1 MKKLL
6 IALLFVPTMSQ
17 AAFRSGNELLSDM
30 NATDSFSRGLALGY
44 IMAATDMARTIW
56 FCPPNDG
63 GGITA
68 GQIHD
73 MVKNYL
79 TNNPA
84 IRNRSADSLM
94 IEILGAWYPCRN
106 RGSGTRS

>member
-6 IALLFVPTMSQ
+6 IALLFVPAMSQ

-30 NATDSFSRGLALGY
+30 NSDSAFSRGLALGY
-44 IMAATDMARTIW
+44 IMASADMARHVW
-56 FCPPNDG
+56 FCPPSDG

-73 MVKNYL
+73 MVRNYL

-84 IRNRSADSLM
+84 IRNRAADVLL
-94 IEILGAWYPCRN
+94 IEILGAWYPCKN
-106 RGSGTRS
+106 RGGTRL